1 MAEGADQIGIN
12 MGPIG
17 FLGADWWG
25 SDARATAQE
34 LRRAGAVLVERHY
47 EDFLP
52 TRWRSTPLRI
62 VRRLIRPLI
71 EREYNRSVLELLQM
85 QGLEFLLA
93 FKGMLLHP
101 DTLLKFQQRGIPIYC
116 LYPDVS
122 FQDHGANIHNCM
134 PLYDCLFTTKSYHL
148 DDPSITRRVKKIVL
162 VPHGFD
168 PEVHRRLPVTPAL
181 EQLYGCDSSFVGAW
195 STKKE
200 RLLQALI
207 SANPHLKLN
216 IWGPAW
222 GHADS
227 AVRGCWKGRGAWGD
241 EAAAIYRCSKINLG
255 LLSEAGTGTQSGD
268 LTTARTWQIPASGGF
283 MLHEDSQELRASFDA
298 NVEVGVFT
306 NASDLAERVGW
317 WLEHDSERTVAAD
330 RAWQRSQRDHYTYAR
345 AVNIIL
351 QHHQQRKLAR

>member
-1 MAEGADQIGIN
+1 

-52 TRWRSTPLRI
+52 TRWRSAPLRVI
-62 VRRLIRPLI
+62 RRVLRPLI
-71 EREYNRSVLELLQM
+71 EREYNRSVLELLQIE
-85 QGLEFLLA
+85 GLEFLLA
-93 FKGMLLHP
+93 FKGMLLRP
-101 DTLLKFQQRGIPIYC
+101 DTLQEFRRRGIPVYC

-122 FQDHGANIHNCM
+122 FQDHGSNIHDCM

-148 DDPSITRRVKKIVL
+148 NDPSITTRVKQIVF

-168 PEVHRRLPVTPAL
+168 PEVHRRLPLTATL
-181 EQLYGCDSSFVGAW
+181 ESIYGCDASFVGTW
-195 STKKE
+195 SAKKE
-200 RLLQALI
+200 QLLQVLI
-207 SANPHLKLN
+207 SAIPDLKLQ

-222 GHADS
+222 GHAVS
-227 AVRGCWKGRGAWGD
+227 VVLRCWKGRGAWGD

-255 LLSEAGTGTQSGD
+255 LLSEAGTGARSGD

-283 MLHEDSQELRASFDA
+283 LLHEDSQELRASFEAD
-298 NVEVGVFT
+298 VEVGVF
-306 NASDLAERVGW
+306 AGAGDLADRVAW
-317 WLEHDSERTVAAD
+317 WLANAAARTAAVEK
-330 RAWQRSQRDHYTYAR
+330 AWQRSQRDQYTYAR
-345 AVNIIL
+345 AVKTIL
-351 QHHQQRKLAR
+351 EHHRERKLAR

>member
-1 MAEGADQIGIN
+1 

-52 TRWRSTPLRI
+52 TRWRSTPLRVI
-62 VRRLIRPLI
+62 RRLLRPFI
-71 EREYNRSVLELLQM
+71 EREYNRAVLELLQIE
-85 QGLEFLLA
+85 GLEFLLA
-93 FKGMLLHP
+93 FKGMLLAP
-101 DTLLKFQQRGIPIYC
+101 ETLLEFRRRGIPIYC

-122 FQDHGANIHNCM
+122 FLDHGANIHNCV

-148 DDPSITRRVKKIVL
+148 DDPAITKRVQKLIL

-168 PEVHRRLPVTPAL
+168 PEVHRKLPLTPAL
-181 EQLYGCDSSFVGAW
+181 QRIYGCDASFVGAW

-200 RLLQALI
+200 RLLQTLI
-207 SANPHLKLN
+207 SDNPKLKLD

-222 GHADS
+222 GHTNT
-227 AVRGCWKGRGAWGD
+227 AVRNCWKGRGAWGD

-255 LLSEAGTGTQSGD
+255 LLSEAGTGTLSGD

-283 MLHEDSQELRASFDA
+283 LLHEDSAELRAHFVA
-298 NVEVGVFT
+298 NAEVGVFT
-306 NASDLAERVGW
+306 DAANLADSVRW
-317 WLEHDSERTVAAD
+317 WLDHESERQAAAD
-330 RAWQRSQRDHYTYAR
+330 RAWQRSYRDQYTYAR
-345 AVNIIL
+345 AVKIIL
-351 QHHQQRKLAR
+351 QYHQQRTQTP